1 MNSMSRH
8 IKIAPSILSADFTQL
23 GQEVA
28 DVQAAGGDYLH
39 VDVMDGHFVPNI
51 TLGPLVVKAV
61 RRVTSLPLDVHL
73 MIDAPERYLA
83 DFCAAGADGLT
94 VHVENCPHLHRMV
107 HQIKEL
113 GCWAGV
119 ALNPA
124 TPVGAL
130 EEILPYVD
138 LVLVMTVNPGFGG
151 QSLIEGT
158 LSKIRRVRAMLDEL
172 GSNAALEVDGGI
184 DPETTPLVVR
194 AGANVLVAGSAIFET
209 SEGIADAVARIRAA
223 SLV

>member
-1 MNSMSRH
+1 M
-8 IKIAPSILSADFTQL
+8 KLIAPSILSADFTRL
-23 GQEVA
+23 GDEIKAVEDAGA
-28 DVQAAGGDYLH
+28 DWIH
-39 VDVMDGHFVPNI
+39 IDVMDGHFVPNI

-94 VHVENCPHLHRMV
+94 VHVENCPHLHRTV